1 MKDNP
6 YLLNFL
12 TKRFNLIGFLFVT
25 AVAFE
30 ERVGVTEMFLDVL
43 QKSLQSREPPSQGS
57 HLSTKVQLRNG
68 HGGCITLQKTPTP
81 VNTKDSVNCL
91 TLEPIAQTHELIYH
105 ILENGF
111 KI

>member
-57 HLSTKVQLRNG
+57 HLGTKVQLRNG
-68 HGGCITLQKTPTP
+68 HGGRVTLQKTLNP
-81 VNTKDSVNCL
+81 VNAKDSVNCL
-91 TLEPIAQTHELIYH
+91 S
-105 ILENGF
+105 F
-111 KI
+111 KPA